1 MKGVRMIQLPISP
14 EDKEV
19 VIEALESYLAD
30 LRMEISDTD
39 LREFKMNLKKKRDI
53 LERAV
58 LALHESSHEY
68 MTSYH

>member
-1 MKGVRMIQLPISP
+1 MIQLPISP

-58 LALHESSHEY
+58 LALHESTHEY

>member
-1 MKGVRMIQLPISP
+1 MIQLPISP

-39 LREFKMNLKKKRDI
+39 LMEFKMNLKKKRDI

>member
-1 MKGVRMIQLPISP
+1 MIQLPISP